1 MKKTVLLAA
10 VITVCFV
17 FGITA
22 TVFGGNAASPF
33 LLEINKL
40 NAIEL
45 NLAAVHNRMQHVY
58 VSTSFPPPLNYFD
71 ATANKVYSLDIR
83 LMDVLSVLPQ
93 IEELGDDGEEVILSL
108 DGIRTDAQDTV
119 LIMERMA
126 RNMGIEPPPLKEPLL
141 SIINRINAFMGT
153 VPVY

>member
-1 MKKTVLLAA
+1 MKRTVMLVA

-17 FGITA
+17 FGITT
-22 TVFGGNAASPF
+22 TVFGGTKTSPF
-33 LLEINKL
+33 MLEINKL

-58 VSTSFPPPLNYFD
+58 VTTSFPPPLNYFD

-126 RNMGIEPPPLKEPLL
+126 DNMGIEPPPLKELLL
-141 SIINRINAFMGT
+141 SIVNRINAYMGIA
-153 VPVY
+153 PVY

>member
-1 MKKTVLLAA
+1 
-10 VITVCFV
+10 
-17 FGITA
+17 
-22 TVFGGNAASPF
+22 
-33 LLEINKL
+33 
-40 NAIEL
+40 
-45 NLAAVHNRMQHVY
+45 MQHVY

-126 RNMGIEPPPLKEPLL
+126 DNMGIEPPPLKELLL
-141 SIINRINAFMGT
+141 SIVNRINAYMGIA
-153 VPVY
+153 PVY